1 MFDPMVLW
9 IFRFLLSLCF
19 RSKIVLCNF
28 PFYFCYIIFL
38 VFSCFCHLY
47 PSSHVSPIF
56 GLLLLKALLRSS
68 SPLSTLVTAINSS
81 KFSAFIAACHLWE
94 RGKKIKRGGKRSR
107 KKKIYFQTQA
117 SIIFHVVYLI
127 TLCLVLWWRFY
138 YIILP

>member
-1 MFDPMVLW
+1 VFDPMVLL
-9 IFRFLLSLCF
+9 IFFFFFFFECFFRFLLSLCF

-107 KKKIYFQTQA
+107 KKKF
-117 SIIFHVVYLI
+117 IFKLKLPLYS
-127 TLCLVLWWRFY
+127 TL
-138 YIILP
+138 YI